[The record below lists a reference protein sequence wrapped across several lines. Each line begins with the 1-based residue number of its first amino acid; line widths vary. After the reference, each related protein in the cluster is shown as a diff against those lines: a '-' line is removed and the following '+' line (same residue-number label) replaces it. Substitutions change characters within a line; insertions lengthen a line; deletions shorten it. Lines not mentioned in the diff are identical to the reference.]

1 MNSSLHDPRRDGPA
15 DAAAAGGR
23 AAGYS
28 AALRAVTAASLI
40 AACLLVVVGDTVRV
54 TESGMG
60 CASWPSCNGSF
71 GLPLTY
77 HAFLEQSH
85 RYLAAVVTV
94 LIGVAMIGAWRHA
107 RRDRLIFG
115 SAVAAVGLIAVQ
127 VVLGAVTVFAHNA
140 GWTVA
145 LHLAGSW
152 LVLAAVTVTALGVW
166 LPSRTAAPA
175 GWLGVGAAGALFAVS
190 VSGMVVLHG
199 GAANACPGWPICA
212 PGKASAGLVA
222 LQYAHRT
229 LVALAAVLIVAA
241 ALRVFGSAVAGRADK
256 VLAGAALALLAGT
269 AGVGAYVAVSGAP
282 AGGQGAHLAVATA
295 LWITLVALASSGVSR
310 RAIAAGGA
318 ETPGAVGAIAMAEG
332 AGG

>member
-1 MNSSLHDPRRDGPA
+1 VKSVLHGPHCDGPA
-15 DAAAAGGR
+15 DAAGVGGG

-28 AALRAVTAASLI
+28 AALRAVTAASLV
-40 AACLLVVVGDTVRV
+40 AAWLLVVLGDTVRV

-71 GLPLTY
+71 GLPLAY

-94 LIGVAMIGAWRHA
+94 LIGAVMTGAWRHA
-107 RRDRLIFG
+107 RRDRLVLG
-115 SAVAAVGLIAVQ
+115 SAAAAAGLIAVQ

-175 GWLGVGAAGALFAVS
+175 GWPGAGAAGALIAVS

-199 GAANACPGWPICA
+199 GAADACPGWPVCA
-212 PGKASAGLVA
+212 QAKASAGLVA
-222 LQYAHRT
+222 LQYAHRMF
-229 LVALAAVLIVAA
+229 VALSAALIIAAV
-241 ALRVFGSAVAGRADK
+241 LRVFGSAAAGRADK
-256 VLAGAALALLAGT
+256 VLASAVLALLAGT
-269 AGVGAYVAVSGAP
+269 AAAGAYVAVSGAP
-282 AGGQGAHLAVATA
+282 AGWQDAHLAAASA
-295 LWITLVALASSGVSR
+295 LWITLVALATSSVSR
-310 RAIAAGGA
+310 RAIAAGQVQA
-318 ETPGAVGAIAMAEG
+318 PAVDAIATA
-332 AGG
+332 ADTGG

>member
-1 MNSSLHDPRRDGPA
+1 VKSVLHGPHFDRPA
-15 DAAAAGGR
+15 DAAAAGGA

-40 AACLLVVVGDTVRV
+40 AAWLLVVLGDTVRV

-94 LIGVAMIGAWRHA
+94 LIGAVMIGAWRRA
-107 RRDRLIFG
+107 RRDRLIVG

-175 GWLGVGAAGALFAVS
+175 GWLGVSAAGALIAVS

-199 GAANACPGWPICA
+199 GAANACPGWPVCVQA
-212 PGKASAGLVA
+212 KASAGLVA
-222 LQYAHRT
+222 LQYAHRIF
-229 LVALAAVLIVAA
+229 VALSAALIVAA
-241 ALRVFGSAVAGRADK
+241 ALRVFGSAAAGRADK
-256 VLAGAALALLAGT
+256 VLASAVLALLAGT
-269 AGVGAYVAVSGAP
+269 TAVGAYVAVSGAP
-282 AGGQGAHLAVATA
+282 DGGQDAHLAVASA
-295 LWITLVALASSGVSR
+295 LWITLVALATSGVSR
-310 RAIAAGGA
+310 RAIAADQE
-318 ETPGAVGAIAMAEG
+318 ETPAVDAIATAAD